1 MATLHAGPR
10 PRTAEQAERRFFLIM
25 ALAMATTIVAGFAFN
40 FAMGRSSI
48 DVPLIYHIHGMVF
61 LGWIA
66 IYVAQ
71 NGLIAAN
78 NVALHRRLGMIALL
92 WVPLMVVLGL
102 AIMIVS
108 LRRTGGPFFFD
119 QNEFLVSNTLMV
131 MLFAVLVFTALRQR
145 RHLGWHRRLMF
156 VAMAILTGPGLG
168 RLLPLPLFIPYSWW
182 IVITLT
188 MIFPLIGMIADKRR
202 HGRVH
207 PAWFWGVG
215 SVLAA
220 LIIGDLIAY
229 SPLGVALTEA
239 VIAGTPGAERPM
251 AAFLPPGFTI

>member
-1 MATLHAGPR
+1 MAT
-10 PRTAEQAERRFFLIM
+10 TADGIAHVTPERAERRFFFTM
-25 ALAMATTIVAGFAFN
+25 ALVMGAIIIAGFALN
-40 FAMGRSSI
+40 FAMGRSSV
-48 DVPLIYHIHGMVF
+48 DVPLVYHIHGAVF
-61 LGWIA
+61 VGWIA

-78 NVALHRRLGMIALL
+78 NIALHRRLGVIALL
-92 WVPLMVVLGL
+92 WVPLMVVLGF

-131 MLFAVLVFTALRQR
+131 MLFAVLVFAALRQR
-145 RHLGWHRRLMF
+145 RYLGWHRRLMF
-156 VAMAILTGPGLG
+156 TAMAILTGPGLG
-168 RLLPLPLFIPYSWW
+168 RLLPMPLFMPHSWR
-182 IVITLT
+182 IVIALT

-215 SVLAA
+215 AVLAA

-229 SPLGVALTEA
+229 SPVGVALTEA
-239 VIAGTPGAERPM
+239 VLEGSPGAERPR
-251 AAFLPPGFTI
+251 AAFLPPGFTM